1 MLVRLRGAIG
11 AVVLTTA
18 MALGWTCAGPAG
30 ADTAGTVHF
39 VRSADSSFDGYSST
53 SSPSTQAWI
62 RTHMWRMMVWSPFFD
77 EKTSWYTQG
86 WLYDDAYAIYHESQL
101 AGEHPEWILKDGSGN
116 KLYIPYACSNGSCTQ
131 YAGDISNPAYRQ
143 YWIAGAKA
151 SFAHGYRG
159 LFIDDAN
166 MEERVGDGQG
176 NFVAPIDSATHQPM
190 TSTAWRAYMAQFM
203 AEIRG
208 ALPTAEIVDN
218 AIWFANSDA
227 GTSDPSI
234 RRQVESANYILL
246 ERGVNDSG
254 LTGGNGQWSLNAF
267 FSYVDQIHALGR
279 GVVLDGSAGDPQG
292 MEYSLASYLLISTG
306 NDAVSGDKQT
316 PEHWWGGWDVN
327 LGEATGAR
335 HAWGNLL
342 RRDFTGG
349 VALVN
354 PPGGSTQTVSLPT
367 PMRDVNGNSVT
378 SVTIPAA
385 SGAVLRSNA
394 PPPAAGSGEPAAPVP
409 TQTIVEPVAP
419 ARHQLPS
426 GKIPGASPT
435 RAPGA
440 PAPPLGSKSTLH
452 RHRHTH
458 HQRRHTHHRRRH
470 ARQARGR
477 SAHRW
482 RHRVVLSRI
491 GGTVLRATRGAVAIQ
506 VEARRAHHWVLV
518 RRTLASVDRA
528 GHFARSLHL
537 RAAERYRVLAIY
549 KGASGYRPSRSSYR
563 VVMLRAR

>member
-1 MLVRLRGAIG
+1 MPVRLRGTIG

-18 MALGWTCAGPAG
+18 MALGSTFAGSAG

-39 VRSADSSFDGYSST
+39 VRSADTSFDGYSST

-77 EKTSWYTQG
+77 AKTSWYTQG
-86 WLYDDAYAIYHESQL
+86 WLYDDAYAIYNGSQL
-101 AGEHPEWILKDGSGN
+101 AIEHPEWILKDGGGN

-143 YWIAGAKA
+143 YWIDGAKA

-166 MEERVGDGQG
+166 MEERVGDGQE
-176 NFVAPIDSATHQPM
+176 NPVAPIDSATHQPM
-190 TSTAWRAYMAQFM
+190 TAAAWRAYMAQFM

-218 AIWFANSDA
+218 AIWFANSGA
-227 GTSDPSI
+227 GTNDPSI

-267 FSYVDQIHALGR
+267 FSYIDQIHALGR
-279 GVVLDGSAGDPQG
+279 GVVLDGAAGDPQG

-316 PEHWWGGWDVN
+316 PEHWWSGWDVN
-327 LGEATGAR
+327 LGEATGTR
-335 HAWGNLL
+335 HAWGSLL

-349 VALVN
+349 ITLVN

-367 PMRDVNGNSVT
+367 PMRDVNGNTVT
-378 SVTIPAA
+378 SVTLPAA

-394 PPPAAGSGEPAAPVP
+394 PPPPSGSGEQAPVP

-419 ARHQLPS
+419 ARHQLPG
-426 GKIPGASPT
+426 GKAPGQSPT
-435 RAPGA
+435 QAPGA
-440 PAPPLGSKSTLH
+440 PALPLGSKSTVR
-452 RHRHTH
+452 RH
-458 HQRRHTHHRRRH
+458 RHTHHRRRH
-470 ARQARGR
+470 ARQAR
-477 SAHRW
+477 HRGSHHRG
-482 RHRVVLSRI
+482 RHRMVLSRI

-506 VEARRAHHWVLV
+506 VETRRAHRWVLV
-518 RRTLASVDRA
+518 RRTLASVERS
-528 GHFARSLHL
+528 GHFTRSLHL
-537 RAAERYRVLAIY
+537 RAAQRYRVLAIY

-563 VVMLRAR
+563 VVVLRAG